1 MCVLRPFRLWLWSET
16 LFRHLPKRTFTAYWW
31 GPMLQTLIRAAH
43 HTKRH
48 MPFAFAMM
56 KVVVPRPVR
65 KRLYRRYFER
75 EINQNASVQTIFENI
90 YNRNWWQSGE
100 SRSGTGSELAQTEE
114 FGRALE
120 VWLVR
125 YAPEVSTILDAPC

>member
-31 GPMLQTLIRAAH
+31 GPVLQTLIRAAH
-43 HTKRH
+43 QTKRH

-56 KVVVPRPVR
+56 KVVVRRPVR

-100 SRSGTGSELAQTEE
+100 SRSGTGSELAQN
-114 FGRALE
+114 GE
-120 VWLVR
+120 VWS
-125 YAPEVSTILDAPC
+125 APEALLVPHAPGGSTIMA